1 MRPLFTRLR
10 STVPHLAHCVSA
22 RWLVSSLGWVASA
35 VVGLS
40 ALPVRAATP
49 ETAPAELTSLL
60 DRIDAAANRKDAN
73 AVMSFYSPQ
82 FTPENGLTLK
92 NMREA
97 LVQVWKRFSQI
108 TYDTQVVSWEM
119 RGQTLVAETVT
130 RISGMEEWDN
140 RKFALTSTLRSRQ
153 EYVDGKIVSQEI
165 LSEDSQLTSGD
176 TPPTLQ
182 VNLPDR
188 VAPEQRYNF
197 DAIVQEP
204 LDSDFLIGTAIE
216 EAVGMKPYLNPAT
229 VELEGLSSGG
239 IFKLGRAP
247 AQEGDYWL
255 SAVVVRGSGIAI
267 VTRRLQVER

>member
-1 MRPLFTRLR
+1 MRPLSTRFQ
-10 STVPHLAHCVSA
+10 STVSSPSHSA
-22 RWLVSSLGWVASA
+22 SAKWLVSSLGWVASA
-35 VVGLS
+35 MIGLS

-49 ETAPAELTSLL
+49 ETAPAELTTLL
-60 DRIDAAANRKDAN
+60 DRIDAAANRQDVN
-73 AVMSFYSPQ
+73 AVIGFYSSQ
-82 FTPENGLTLK
+82 FTHENGLTLK

-97 LVQVWKRFSQI
+97 LVQVWARFPQM

-119 RGQTLVAETVT
+119 RGETLVAETVT

-140 RKFALTSTLRSRQ
+140 RKFALSSTLRSRQ
-153 EYVDGKIVSQEI
+153 EYVGGKIVSQEI

-176 TPPTLQ
+176 NPPTLQ

-216 EAVGMKPYLNPAT
+216 EAVGMKPYLDPTT

-247 AQEGDYWL
+247 AEEGDYWL
-255 SAVVVRGSGIAI
+255 SAVVVRGDGITI